1 MTQPGEYTSV
11 WERVGQLTDGELKA
25 LVDSAVAVLNRS
37 AEPDEMITADMS
49 ASQVQSQMASA
60 LSEAG
65 LPANQQ
71 DASAAVSSASDKAAV
86 LAMLSA
92 VAQVPGLR
100 EEIEKAYR
108 RRQEMLF
115 LDLGLVTGPALLILL
130 LKLKRIKINSS
141 GADVQFYDAQKST
154 VEMIRQMLG
163 I

>member
-11 WERVGQLTDGELKA
+11 WERVGELTDGELKA

-100 EEIEKAYR
+100 VAKAIIPIGMAR
-108 RRQEMLF
+108 WR
-115 LDLGLVTGPALLILL
+115 TCATTSA
-130 LKLKRIKINSS
+130 KRSS
-141 GADVQFYDAQKST
+141 VI
-154 VEMIRQMLG
+154 IRT
-163 I
+163 